1 MTQKR
6 RVVIAED
13 EAVIRLD
20 LTGLLEDAGYEVVAA
35 VTDGQAAI
43 EAVEQLHPDLILMD
57 VAMPILDGVTAAAR
71 ITERR
76 LCPVVMVTAYSQ
88 VELVERAADAGA
100 MGYLVKPVSPASLLP
115 SIEVAIARFEQ
126 LNQLATE
133 VETITE
139 RLEVRKVVDR
149 AKGLLMTR
157 LGIDEPAAF
166 RWLQK
171 AAMDN
176 RSSMKAVSQGVI
188 EQMGT
193 PEGV

>member
-1 MTQKR
+1 MKR
-6 RVVIAED
+6 RVVVAED
-13 EAVIRLD
+13 EALIRLD
-20 LTGLLEDAGYEVVAA
+20 LTSLLEDAGYEVVAA

-43 EAVEQLHPDLILMD
+43 DAVEELRPDLVLMD
-57 VAMPILDGVTAAAR
+57 VAMPVLDGITAASK
-71 ITERR
+71 ITEKR

-100 MGYLVKPVSPASLLP
+100 MGYLVKPVAPTSLLP

-126 LNQLATE
+126 LNQLAAE
-133 VETITE
+133 VEAVTE
-139 RLEVRKVVDR
+139 RLEVRKLVDR

-176 RSSMKAVSQGVI
+176 RSSMKAVSQGVVD
-188 EQMGT
+188 QMGAT
-193 PEGV
+193 SG

>member
-1 MTQKR
+1 VSTKR
-6 RVVIAED
+6 RVVVAED
-13 EAVIRLD
+13 EALIRLD
-20 LTGLLEDAGYEVVAA
+20 LTSLLEDAGYEVVAA

-43 EAVEQLHPDLILMD
+43 DAVEEFRPDLVLMD
-57 VAMPILDGVTAAAR
+57 VAMPVLDGVTAASK

-100 MGYLVKPVSPASLLP
+100 MGYLVKPVAPTSLLP

-126 LNQLATE
+126 LNQLAME
-133 VETITE
+133 VEAVTE
-139 RLEVRKVVDR
+139 RLEVRKLVDR

-157 LGIDEPAAF
+157 LGIDEPSAF

-176 RSSMKAVSQGVI
+176 RSSMKAVSQGVV
-188 EQMGT
+188 EQMGAT
-193 PEGV
+193 AS

>member
-1 MTQKR
+1 MSTKR
-6 RVVIAED
+6 RVVVAED
-13 EAVIRLD
+13 EALIRLD
-20 LTGLLEDAGYEVVAA
+20 LTSLLEDAGYEVVAA

-43 EAVEQLHPDLILMD
+43 EAVEEFRPDLVLMD
-57 VAMPILDGVTAAAR
+57 VAMPVLDGVTAASK

-100 MGYLVKPVSPASLLP
+100 MGYLVKPVSPNSLLP

-126 LNQLATE
+126 LNQLAAE
-133 VETITE
+133 VEAVTE
-139 RLEVRKVVDR
+139 RLEVRKMVDR
-149 AKGLLMTR
+149 AKGLLMTK

-193 PEGV
+193 SAS

>member
-1 MTQKR
+1 MSNKR
-6 RVVIAED
+6 RVVVAED
-13 EAVIRLD
+13 EALIRLD
-20 LTGLLEDAGYEVVAA
+20 LTSLLEDAGYEVVAA

-43 EAVEQLHPDLILMD
+43 EAVEEFRPDLVLMD
-57 VAMPILDGVTAAAR
+57 VAMPVLDGVTAAAK
-71 ITERR
+71 ITEQR

-100 MGYLVKPVSPASLLP
+100 MGYLVKPVSPTSLLP

-126 LNQLATE
+126 LNQLAAE
-133 VETITE
+133 VEAVTE
-139 RLEVRKVVDR
+139 RLEVRKLVDR

-176 RSSMKAVSQGVI
+176 RSSMRAVSQGVLD
-188 EQMGT
+188 QMGPT
-193 PEGV
+193 NP

>member
-20 LTGLLEDAGYEVVAA
+20 LAGLLEDAGYEVVAA

-43 EAVEQLHPDLILMD
+43 EAVEQFHPDLILMD

-126 LNQLATE
+126 LNQLAK
-133 VETITE
+133 IG
-139 RLEVRKVVDR
+139 R
-149 AKGLLMTR
+149 AH
-157 LGIDEPAAF
+157 
-166 RWLQK
+166 
-171 AAMDN
+171 
-176 RSSMKAVSQGVI
+176 V
-188 EQMGT
+188 
-193 PEGV
+193 

>member
-1 MTQKR
+1 MSTKR
-6 RVVIAED
+6 RVVVAED
-13 EAVIRLD
+13 EALIRLD
-20 LTGLLEDAGYEVVAA
+20 LTSLLEDAGYEVVAA

-43 EAVEQLHPDLILMD
+43 DAVEEFRPDLVLMD
-57 VAMPILDGVTAAAR
+57 VAMPVLDGVTAASK

-100 MGYLVKPVSPASLLP
+100 MGYLVKPVAPTSLLP

-126 LNQLATE
+126 LNQLAME
-133 VETITE
+133 VEAVTE
-139 RLEVRKVVDR
+139 RLEVRKLVDR

-157 LGIDEPAAF
+157 LGIDEPSAF

-176 RSSMKAVSQGVI
+176 RSSMKAVSQGVV
-188 EQMGT
+188 EQMGAT
-193 PEGV
+193 AS

>member
-1 MTQKR
+1 MTPKR
-6 RVVIAED
+6 RVVVAED
-13 EAVIRLD
+13 EALIRLD
-20 LTGLLEDAGYEVVAA
+20 LTSLLEDSGYEVVAA

-43 EAVEQLHPDLILMD
+43 EAVEELRPDLVLMD
-57 VAMPILDGVTAAAR
+57 VAMPVLDGVTAASK

-100 MGYLVKPVSPASLLP
+100 MGYLVKPVSPTSLLP

-133 VETITE
+133 IETVTE

-149 AKGLLMTR
+149 AKGLLMSR

-188 EQMGT
+188 DQMGPT
-193 PEGV
+193 GQ